1 MSLYGRRY
9 KNETTPFENMSIV
22 LVRESTSDL
31 QASSL
36 RITPFIRF
44 LLGTT
49 AVASGPA
56 PSLVLVLTVTE
67 YWRSGF
73 NPPMTVDVELPGTST
88 VTACLFLRCN
98 PEVGVK
104 VTVMVSMKPLA
115 SSNVGSSQDMF
126 MWVPFRRVVST
137 SLGATVGAEG
147 SRKGE
152 GMIQVSYSA
161 KFFAGLEFRKL
172 STIHKKFF

>member
-1 MSLYGRRY
+1 MSLYGRGY

-67 YWRSGF
+67 YRRSGF
-73 NPPMTVDVELPGTST
+73 NPPMTVNVELPGTST

-126 MWVPFRRVVST
+126 MWVPFRRVVCT

-161 KFFAGLEFRKL
+161 KFFAGL
-172 STIHKKFF
+172 